1 MGSNLPR
8 RFNWW
13 YLYYGLAA
21 IGLIIVLKYVQT
33 GELPW

>member
-1 MGSNLPR
+1 MKR

-13 YLYYGLAA
+13 YLYYGAGA
-21 IGLIIVLKYVQT
+21 IGIIVIMTYATK